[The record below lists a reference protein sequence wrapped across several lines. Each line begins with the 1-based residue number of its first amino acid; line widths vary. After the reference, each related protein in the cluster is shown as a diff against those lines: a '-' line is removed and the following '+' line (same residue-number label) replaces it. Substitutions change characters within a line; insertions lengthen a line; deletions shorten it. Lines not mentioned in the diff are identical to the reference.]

1 MIDYVSLI
9 QAALRNKGSFDEIT
23 SADYYELMIRNMYD
37 IDLSSIRQYITY
49 EIVSGYYRNIL
60 IERPKGLWERTK
72 LMIKLT
78 TAVLGIKK
86 HGK

>member
-1 MIDYVSLI
+1 
-9 QAALRNKGSFDEIT
+9 
-23 SADYYELMIRNMYD
+23 MYD